1 MFSVVTKNAFRKL
14 IKLFN

>member
-14 IKLFN
+14 MKLFN